1 MNVERSEAAAS
12 LTVAGVLDLE
22 EIRSGAPEVVAGE
35 ADLDRPIRWVHIADS
50 EHVEQFLE
58 GGELVLT
65 TAQTF
70 RRSPAAMTVFL
81 DQLEAAGAAGVV
93 VELVDDAS
101 DPDEQAAEVVRHAA
115 SGRELPVV
123 VLTHRIKFVR
133 ITEVAH
139 RSLLAEQLGRL
150 ERAREIH
157 ETYTQLS
164 LERAEVSAI
173 VARTA
178 ELLGAPVVLEDVAHR
193 VLAQAGPGAE
203 ALVAN
208 WVALVSGADAYVR
221 RDWPQIPV
229 GLQSRRWGRLV
240 VPGLPTGAANV
251 EQIIERAA
259 QALTL
264 TRMAETDER
273 DLLLQAQAGFVREL
287 MDVGAEDEAQARA
300 RARSLGFEPPGASR
314 LVPAVI
320 RLDRDPSTDP
330 TRMQLWERALIQ
342 EATAAAARAGV
353 STLST
358 GLQSG
363 SFGLVLAL
371 PGRGDESKALHR
383 VFEEIA
389 DLGTTWAVGVG
400 RSSSS
405 LLTAVSR
412 LESAAQVAEVAS
424 TLDVRE
430 QVFYRAGDVRLRGLL
445 ALLGDDPRLR
455 GFAEGEL
462 GPLLESAD
470 EEMLD
475 FLELVLTHGGN
486 KSAVAR
492 AGFLSRP
499 ALYARLAKLQD
510 RLGVSLDDAESR
522 TALHVALLWWR
533 MNR

>member
-264 TRMAETDER
+264 TRKI
-273 DLLLQAQAGFVREL
+273 G
-287 MDVGAEDEAQARA
+287 RA
-300 RARSLGFEPPGASR
+300 
-314 LVPAVI
+314 
-320 RLDRDPSTDP
+320 
-330 TRMQLWERALIQ
+330 
-342 EATAAAARAGV
+342 
-353 STLST
+353 
-358 GLQSG
+358 
-363 SFGLVLAL
+363 
-371 PGRGDESKALHR
+371 
-383 VFEEIA
+383 
-389 DLGTTWAVGVG
+389 
-400 RSSSS
+400 
-405 LLTAVSR
+405 
-412 LESAAQVAEVAS
+412 
-424 TLDVRE
+424 
-430 QVFYRAGDVRLRGLL
+430 
-445 ALLGDDPRLR
+445 
-455 GFAEGEL
+455 
-462 GPLLESAD
+462 
-470 EEMLD
+470 
-475 FLELVLTHGGN
+475 
-486 KSAVAR
+486 
-492 AGFLSRP
+492 
-499 ALYARLAKLQD
+499 
-510 RLGVSLDDAESR
+510 
-522 TALHVALLWWR
+522 HV
-533 MNR
+533 